1 MKKFI
6 YSLFVLACAVMAF
19 SSCEDVPAPYN
30 MPQEV
35 IDEIAEPS
43 GSGTAEDPYN
53 AAAANQLGESLE
65 ADANSETVYIK
76 GIVTRFDR
84 DGVNPEYGNATF
96 YISEDGTTNN
106 EFYVFHCYGLGGERF
121 TSEDELKVGDE
132 VIVCGQITNFMGNT
146 VELDQ
151 GGYIYSLNGTVV
163 PKDDQSTAEP
173 EGEGTLESPYNV
185 AKAQEVIA
193 NGAPDEEV
201 YVKGK
206 VSEIRGLNTQYGSL
220 TYYISDDGTTTGQL
234 YVYGG
239 LYLNG
244 EKFSSEDQLKVGDE
258 VVIRGKLV
266 LYGST
271 PEINTNSVLISI
283 NGQTGTV
290 AGDGTEANPYSASQ
304 ALDLIKSEQ
313 FDADAKYYVKGI
325 ISKVEKFD
333 DRYNSITYY
342 ISDDGS
348 STNELQIYSGKSF
361 NGEDFSSINDLKVGD
376 EVVVLGKFKL
386 FNGTPE
392 VDKSSEII
400 SLNGQT
406 GEGGSTG
413 GSGVTISGN
422 TVTLTNGAVTAGSET
437 ATLNV
442 ADLTGLSYGDVLTTL
457 TMSDGSVIT
466 FSKNGGNNDPKY
478 YDTKGNIDL
487 RIYALNTVHFS
498 CKKPIAKIVITCS
511 ANDRTGNE
519 MATVTFSGN
528 EATYTNDWT
537 TNSGGTQLRITNI
550 VVTYAK

>member
-35 IDEIAEPS
+35 IDEIVEPS

-65 ADANSETVYIK
+65 ADANSETVYVK
-76 GIVTRFDR
+76 GIVSRIDEVET
-84 DGVNPEYGNATF
+84 EQYGNAIF

-106 EFYVFHCYGLGGERF
+106 QFYVFHCYGLGGEKF

-132 VIVCGQITNFMGNT
+132 VIVCGQITNFKGNT
-146 VELDQ
+146 VELAQ

-163 PKDDQSTAEP
+163 SKGESG

-185 AKAQEVIA
+185 AKALSLISSGA
-193 NGAPDEEV
+193 NDPDAEV
-201 YVKGK
+201 YIKGK
-206 VSEIRGLNTQYGSL
+206 VSQIDGLNPQYSSL
-220 TYYISDDGTTTGQL
+220 TYYISDDGSTTGQL
-234 YVYGG
+234 QVYGG

-244 EKFSSEDQLKVGDE
+244 EGFTSEDQLKVGDE
-258 VVIRGKLV
+258 VVIRGKLTKH
-266 LYGST
+266 YDT
-271 PEINTNSVLISI
+271 PEVGTNSVLISI
-283 NGQTGTV
+283 NGQGGTV

-313 FDADAKYYVKGI
+313 FDKDSKYYVKGI

-333 DRYNSITYY
+333 DRHNSITYY

-361 NGEDFSSINDLKVGD
+361 NGGDFSSINDLKVGD
-376 EVVVLGKFKL
+376 EVVVLGEFKL

-392 VDKSSEII
+392 VNMNSEII

-422 TVTLTNGAVTAGSET
+422 TVTLTNGTVTAGSET
-437 ATLNV
+437 ATLAA
-442 ADLTGLSYGDVLTTL
+442 ADVTDMTKGDKLSSL

-466 FSKNGGNNDPKY
+466 FAKNGGNNDPVY
-478 YDTKGNIDL
+478 YDNPNL
-487 RIYALNTVHFS
+487 RIYALNSIHFS
-498 CKKPIAKIVITCS
+498 CKKTIAKIEFTCTGS
-511 ANDRTGNE
+511 NTGNKT
-519 MATVTFSGN
+519 ATVTFSDN
-528 EATYTNDWT
+528 EATYVNQHEK
-537 TNSGGTQLRITNI
+537 NSGGTKLFIENI

>member
-6 YSLFVLACAVMAF
+6 YSLFVLAIAAMTF
-19 SSCEDVPAPYN
+19 SGCEDVPAPYN

-35 IDEIAEPS
+35 IDEIVEPS

-65 ADANSETVYIK
+65 ADAKSETVYVK
-76 GIVTRFDR
+76 GIVSRIDEVET
-84 DGVNPEYGNATF
+84 EKYGNAIF

-106 EFYVFHCYGLGGERF
+106 QFYVFHCYGLGGEKF

-132 VIVCGQITNFMGNT
+132 VIVCGQITNFKGNT
-146 VELDQ
+146 VELAQ

-163 PKDDQSTAEP
+163 SKGESG

-185 AKAQEVIA
+185 AKALSLISSGA
-193 NGAPDEEV
+193 NDPDAEV
-201 YVKGK
+201 YIKGK
-206 VSEIRGLNTQYGSL
+206 VSQIDGLNPQYSSL
-220 TYYISDDGTTTGQL
+220 TYYISDDASTTGQL
-234 YVYGG
+234 QVYGG

-244 EKFSSEDQLKVGDE
+244 EGFTSEDQLKVGDE
-258 VVIRGKLV
+258 VVIRGKLTKH
-266 LYGST
+266 YDT
-271 PEINTNSVLISI
+271 PEVGTNSVLISI
-283 NGQTGTV
+283 NGQGGTV

-304 ALDLIKSEQ
+304 ALELIKAEQ
-313 FDADAKYYVKGI
+313 FESGTKYYVKGI

-333 DRYNSITYY
+333 DRYSSITYY

-376 EVVVLGKFKL
+376 EVVVLGEFKL

-392 VDKSSEII
+392 VNMNSEIV

-413 GSGVTISGN
+413 GDAITVSGETL
-422 TVTLTNGAVTAGSET
+422 TLTNTSVTAGSET

-442 ADLTGLSYGDVLTTL
+442 AGITGLKRGDKPSSL

-466 FSKNGGNNDPKY
+466 FDANGETNGPAYYVTDMRVYKN
-478 YDTKGNIDL
+478 NIM
-487 RIYALNTVHFS
+487 HFS
-498 CKKPIAKIVITCS
+498 CKKTIAKIVITCS
-511 ANDRTGNE
+511 ADDRVGNKT
-519 MATVTFSGN
+519 ATVSFNGN
-528 EATYTNDWT
+528 EAEYNNVFTEDK
-537 TNSGGTQLRITNI
+537 GGGVQLRITNI

>member
-35 IDEIAEPS
+35 IDEIVEPS

-146 VELDQ
+146 VELAQ

-163 PKDDQSTAEP
+163 SKGESG

-185 AKAQEVIA
+185 AKALSLISSGA
-193 NGAPDEEV
+193 NDPDAEV
-201 YVKGK
+201 YIKGK
-206 VSEIRGLNTQYGSL
+206 VSQIDGLNPQYSSL
-220 TYYISDDGTTTGQL
+220 TYYISDDGSTTGQL
-234 YVYGG
+234 QVYGG

-244 EKFSSEDQLKVGDE
+244 EGFTSEDQLKVGDE
-258 VVIRGKLV
+258 VVIRGKLTKH
-266 LYGST
+266 YDT
-271 PEINTNSVLISI
+271 PEVGTNSVLISI
-283 NGQTGTV
+283 NGQGGTV

-304 ALDLIKSEQ
+304 ALELIKAEQ
-313 FDADAKYYVKGI
+313 FESGTKYYVKGI

-333 DRYNSITYY
+333 DRYSSITYY

-361 NGEDFSSINDLKVGD
+361 NGEGFSSINDLKVGD
-376 EVVVLGKFKL
+376 EVVVLGEFKL

-392 VDKSSEII
+392 VDKSSEIV

-422 TVTLTNGAVTAGSET
+422 TVTLTNSAVTAGTET

-442 ADLTGLSYGDVLTTL
+442 ADITDLKRGDKPSSL

-466 FSKNGGNNDPKY
+466 FDANGETNGPAYYETDMRVYKN
-478 YDTKGNIDL
+478 NIM
-487 RIYALNTVHFS
+487 RFS
-498 CKKPIAKIVITCS
+498 CKKTIAKIVITCS
-511 ANDRTGNE
+511 GDDRVGNE
-519 MATVTFSGN
+519 TATVSFNGN
-528 EATYTNDWT
+528 EAEYNNVFTEDK
-537 TNSGGTQLRITNI
+537 GGGVQLRITNI

>member
-35 IDEIAEPS
+35 IDEIVEPS

-53 AAAANQLGESLE
+53 AVAANQLGESLE
-65 ADANSETVYIK
+65 ADAKSETVYVK
-76 GIVTRFDR
+76 GIVSRIDEVET
-84 DGVNPEYGNATF
+84 EKYGNAIF

-106 EFYVFHCYGLGGERF
+106 QFYVFHCYGLGGEKF

-132 VIVCGQITNFMGNT
+132 VIVCGQITNFKGNT
-146 VELDQ
+146 VELAQ

-163 PKDDQSTAEP
+163 SKGESG

-185 AKAQEVIA
+185 AKALSLISSGA
-193 NGAPDEEV
+193 NDPDAEV
-201 YVKGK
+201 YIKGK
-206 VSEIRGLNTQYGSL
+206 VSQIDGLNPQYSSL
-220 TYYISDDGTTTGQL
+220 TYYISDDGSTTGQL
-234 YVYGG
+234 QVYGG

-244 EKFSSEDQLKVGDE
+244 EGFTSEDQLKVGDE
-258 VVIRGKLV
+258 VVIRGKLTKH
-266 LYGST
+266 YDT
-271 PEINTNSVLISI
+271 PEVGTNSVLISI

-313 FDADAKYYVKGI
+313 FDKDSKYYVKGI

-376 EVVVLGKFKL
+376 EVVVLGEFKL

-392 VDKSSEII
+392 VDKSSEIV

-413 GSGVTISGN
+413 GSGVTISGDI
-422 TVTLTNGAVTAGSET
+422 VTLTNSAVTAGSET
-437 ATLNV
+437 ATLS
-442 ADLTGLSYGDVLTTL
+442 ADEVTVEGTKLSTL
-457 TMSDGSVIT
+457 TMSDGSTIT
-466 FSKNGGNNDPKY
+466 FSKGEGKSDPALTGGSMRVYANN
-478 YDTKGNIDL
+478 IM
-487 RIYALNTVHFS
+487 HFS
-498 CKKPIAKIVITCS
+498 CKKAIAKIVLTCTEES
-511 ANDRTGNE
+511 RTGNKT
-519 MATVTFSGN
+519 ATVSFNGN
-528 EATYTNDWT
+528 EAEYNNVFTEDK
-537 TNSGGTQLRITNI
+537 GGGVQLRITNI